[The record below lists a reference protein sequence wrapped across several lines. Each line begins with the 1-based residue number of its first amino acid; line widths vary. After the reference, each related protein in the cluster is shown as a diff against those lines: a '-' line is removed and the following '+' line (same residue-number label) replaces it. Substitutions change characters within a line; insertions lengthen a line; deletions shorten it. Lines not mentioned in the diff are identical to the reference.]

1 MAIMYPSARRGKS
14 ILIAVLLMFL
24 GPGDLVRGG
33 DLEVEASLLDGT
45 TIIYQYVNGWAFKVG
60 FDNGRGHWEAIAG
73 EYEGQQSEGFDY
85 KAHRLDH
92 GLYVVQWDEKHGKDL
107 DFVTLHLNFN
117 TNQIFASSLLYYGV
131 DQSEPKSTHFEP
143 GIIMRVERK

>member
-45 TIIYQYVNGWAFKVG
+45 TIIYQYVNGWAF
-60 FDNGRGHWEAIAG
+60 
-73 EYEGQQSEGFDY
+73 
-85 KAHRLDH
+85 
-92 GLYVVQWDEKHGKDL
+92 
-107 DFVTLHLNFN
+107 
-117 TNQIFASSLLYYGV
+117 
-131 DQSEPKSTHFEP
+131 
-143 GIIMRVERK
+143 